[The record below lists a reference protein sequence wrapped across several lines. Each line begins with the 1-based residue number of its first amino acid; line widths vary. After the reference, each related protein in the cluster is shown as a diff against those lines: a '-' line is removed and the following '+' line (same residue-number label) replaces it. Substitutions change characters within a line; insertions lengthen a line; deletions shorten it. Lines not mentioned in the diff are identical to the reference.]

1 MLISEKESG
10 GLQIGSWVVV
20 TADGIHE
27 SAFDG
32 RLCFPTKREAIED
45 VRYSSV
51 DTRKSPKVIRLA
63 KGKYTYYPKGL
74 DTGLFSDGYEIVKL
88 TADNIDK
95 YQRMWDEAEAAEQ

>member
-20 TADGIHE
+20 TEDGIHE

-45 VRYSSV
+45 VRDSSV

-95 YQRMWDEAEAAEQ
+95 YQRMWDEAEAAEE